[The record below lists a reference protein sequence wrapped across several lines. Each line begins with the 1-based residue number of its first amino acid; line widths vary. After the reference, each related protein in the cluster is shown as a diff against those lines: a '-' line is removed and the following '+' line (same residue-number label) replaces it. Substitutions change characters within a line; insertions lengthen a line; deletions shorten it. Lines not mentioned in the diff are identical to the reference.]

1 MIHAGET
8 YTAMR
13 LDSLARSL
21 RRAQEAARKAEE
33 TLGSHD
39 REATIAALRE
49 ARDQSNETLARL
61 EAQR

>member
-1 MIHAGET
+1 
-8 YTAMR
+8 MR
-13 LDSLARSL
+13 LDALARSL